1 MNAEQYRALVQKLE
15 AIQEAETTEPPNMA
29 AAMDTALPPAA
40 DPNAV
45 ANAPDSELAQKMLP
59 PSADPNQIPTI
70 EAATF
75 SQAYA
80 QAAKQGL
87 KKFKWCGI
95 YAVKAKPRPVMPQP
109 KPPIKPNPPNGYYVP
124 KQDYTVTNPMGD
136 FDPTAF
142 NGQAAARR

>member
-29 AAMDTALPPAA
+29 AAMDTAAPAV
-40 DPNAV
+40 D
-45 ANAPDSELAQKMLP
+45 ANAPATAPTVTTPATGATTE
-59 PSADPNQIPTI
+59 IPTI

-87 KKFKWCGI
+87 KKFKWCGT
-95 YAVKAKPRPVMPQP
+95 YAVKAKPVMPQP
-109 KPPIKPNPPNGYYVP
+109 AVKPAPGKV
-124 KQDYTVTNPMGD
+124 DYTGQSTPLGGDAQNPMSFAPNSNFG
-136 FDPTAF
+136 A
-142 NGQAAARR
+142 